1 MENCS
6 VPHSPWSGFCIS
18 ILHFFYPHQKKCPCK
33 DKEALVTFLIGVCTE
48 GIQPTALLLHLN
60 TFSCDERVFLT
71 EFWDSVL
78 GVCSFSGLI
87 LKEKKKIIAWIAVY
101 SKFFVACVLFCFT
114 FLMKGNNIVPAS
126 GHFCRKPSIRWW
138 PSVPGED
145 GPLLLANTMIHK
157 KDTTNNEGKKTTLIK
172 KKLFPEA

>member
-1 MENCS
+1 MCHTAPE
-6 VPHSPWSGFCIS
+6 VGFVFRIV
-18 ILHFFYPHQKKCPCK
+18 HFLPTPKKCPCK

-87 LKEKKKIIAWIAVY
+87 FEREE
-101 SKFFVACVLFCFT
+101 
-114 FLMKGNNIVPAS
+114 NN
-126 GHFCRKPSIRWW
+126 
-138 PSVPGED
+138 
-145 GPLLLANTMIHK
+145 
-157 KDTTNNEGKKTTLIK
+157 
-172 KKLFPEA
+172 